1 MARISRALDR
11 LKQDLQEHL
20 PDQSIL
26 AAAQAAGHDWR
37 ERKLGPVA
45 TVQLFMLQTLWFN
58 TAIEH
63 LRHLAGFP
71 FAAAAYCKA
80 RMRLPLAVLQ
90 QFNPSVEKDVY
101 DALSL
106 RGSLNARNILGGT
119 APAQVRAQIARHR
132 ARLA

>member
-1 MARISRALDR
+1 MARIARALDR

-26 AAAQAAGHDWR
+26 AAAQAVGHQWR
-37 ERKLGPVA
+37 DRKLGPVA
-45 TVQLFMLQTLWFN
+45 TVQLFMLQTLWFS

-71 FAAAAYCKA
+71 FAAGAYCKA

-90 QFNPSVEKDVY
+90 QLLLYSSASMRV
-101 DALSL
+101 LS
-106 RGSLNARNILGGT
+106 GEAGGQ
-119 APAQVRAQIARHR
+119 AAG
-132 ARLA
+132 LW